1 MILIFYRADI
11 ALGALSVM
19 AEREAFIDFTI
30 PYYDLVG
37 LSILMKRT
45 SEETFLF
52 KFMEV
57 FEMEVWLLILLA
69 YVVTSILMWIFD
81 KLSPYSY
88 QNNFEKYQVRCLLG
102 SYMQYKS
109 HDF

>member
-1 MILIFYRADI
+1 MIQMFFRADI

-88 QNNFEKYQVRCLLG
+88 QNNFDEFKTTFMIELRIKL
-102 SYMQYKS
+102 
-109 HDF
+109 